1 MRRKTP
7 LGEGVAKK
15 CSYSHES
22 SLPTEDLPCDS
33 EDGLPAEVVG
43 KRQLLEV
50 HEEGDVVALL
60 GW

>member
-1 MRRKTP
+1 MW
-7 LGEGVAKK
+7 GGMVAKK

-22 SLPTEDLPCDS
+22 SLPTEDIPCDS